1 MRKKLSTTLGFYSPS
16 FLRMHVGTRKSLLN
30 LNTLN
35 DDFAESV
42 YLHEYCHFIQD
53 ITTTYGLSNI
63 CITVD
68 YMKFVNNHVINL
80 PKGDFTVPFQLI
92 PNAPDN
98 VYANL
103 ELAKIYNGDGDED
116 TVTLT
121 GHRKLQTNVQSNS
134 NNLTVPYIEVY
145 YTTSSRS
152 CVSFEF
158 GALCIVENM
167 AYIIESEC
175 YPNCSPPPDLPYLS
189 AEKLVDLIFP
199 QFGQDRLNVLAL
211 CDASLKTPQPG
222 PFFYDTLLRIQ
233 ANNIPINKPEDVYQI
248 CNQATI
254 NFNGATTFNAL
265 LSKICSDAIAQIQ
278 GYFNDSRFQPLK
290 DWLENMIKEAVNF
303 RLQNETFPVDIARNG
318 KIASNST
325 LAVFMRNV
333 GTPLVTNEIGE
344 TTLSDP
350 RPNPTTPNYS
360 NIWAI
365 NQIHLV
371 FWGCQKHCELVGLCC
386 SSGVNIDMRCTNEPW
401 ERNLELNCA
410 FGQMWRHWGLTGY
423 IPNLK

>member
-1 MRKKLSTTLGFYSPS
+1 MTRKLNTTLGFYSPS
-16 FLRMHVGTRKSLLN
+16 FLRMHVGTKKSLIN

-53 ITTTYGLSNI
+53 VTTNYGLSNL
-63 CITVD
+63 CATVD

-80 PKGDFTVPFQLI
+80 PQGNFNVPVLPI

-98 VYANL
+98 VHANL
-103 ELAKIYNGDGDED
+103 ELFEIYNGGGED
-116 TVTLT
+116 DSVTLT
-121 GHRKLQTNVQSNS
+121 GHRKLNTNVQSNS
-134 NNLTVPYIEVY
+134 NTLTVPYIEVDY
-145 YTTSSRS
+145 SVNGVAS
-152 CVSFEF
+152 SFEF

-175 YPNCSPPPDLPYLS
+175 YPNCAPSPDLPYMG

-199 QFGQDRLNVLAL
+199 QFGTDRLNVLAL
-211 CDASLKTPQPG
+211 CDASLKHPNPG

-233 ANNIPINKPEDVYQI
+233 ANNIPINQPEDVYQV

-254 NFNGATTFNAL
+254 NFNGATTLNGL
-265 LSKICSDAIAQIQ
+265 LPIMARDAISQIQ
-278 GYFNDSRFQPLK
+278 GYFNDPRFQPLK
-290 DWLENMIKEAVNF
+290 DWLENMINEAVNF
-303 RLQNETFPVDIARNG
+303 RNQNETFPLDIARSG
-318 KIASNST
+318 KIAVNKTFAS
-325 LAVFMRNV
+325 FMTRV

-360 NIWAI
+360 TIWAI
-365 NQIHLV
+365 DQIHSV
-371 FWGCQKHCELVGLCC
+371 FWGWQKHCELVGFCC
-386 SSGVNIDMRCTNEPW
+386 SSGINTDMRCTNEPW
-401 ERNLELNCA
+401 DRNLDPTCA

-423 IPNLK
+423 IPN

>member
-1 MRKKLSTTLGFYSPS
+1 MRRKLNTTLGFYSPS
-16 FLRMHVGTRKSLLN
+16 FLRMHVGTKKSLIN

-53 ITTTYGLSNI
+53 ITTNYGLSNI
-63 CITVD
+63 CATVD

-80 PKGDFTVPFQLI
+80 PQGEFTVPVQPI

-98 VYANL
+98 VHANL
-103 ELAKIYNGDGDED
+103 ELFKVYNGSGED
-116 TVTLT
+116 DNVIFT
-121 GHRKLQTNVQSNS
+121 GHSKKNTNVQSNS
-134 NNLTVPYIEVY
+134 INLAVPYIEVN
-145 YTTSSRS
+145 YTTANGN
-152 CVSFEF
+152 VGSFEF
-158 GALCIVENM
+158 GAICIVENM
-167 AYIIESEC
+167 AYIIENEC
-175 YPNCSPPPDLPYLS
+175 YPNCSPSPDLPYSS

-211 CDASLKTPQPG
+211 CDASLKHPNPG

-233 ANNIPINKPEDVYQI
+233 TNNIQINQPEDIYQI

-254 NFNGATTFNAL
+254 NFNGAKTFNGL
-265 LSKICSDAIAQIQ
+265 LSKMRTDAISQIQ
-278 GYFNDSRFQPLK
+278 GYFNDPQFQPVK
-290 DWLENMIKEAVNF
+290 DWLENMITKAVDF
-303 RLQNETFPVDIARNG
+303 RLQSETFTLDIARSG
-318 KIASNST
+318 KIASNYAFAT
-325 LAVFMRNV
+325 FMSNV

-360 NIWAI
+360 TIWAI
-365 NQIHLV
+365 DEIHSV
-371 FWGCQKHCELVGLCC
+371 FWGWQTHCDLVGLCC

-401 ERNLELNCA
+401 ERNLDPTCA
-410 FGQMWRHWGLTGY
+410 FGQVWRHWKLTGY
-423 IPNLK
+423 IPN